1 MEKNKLKDEIK
12 KLKQEIFQIDTRLT
26 VHKSLQ
32 SGSETILQAPSK
44 ETLQTLYDELAHLG
58 LKESKDQCRR
68 KSLNTILVCQAP
80 FATYVVLIV

>member
-32 SGSETILQAPSK
+32 NGSGPILQAPSK
-44 ETLQTLYDELAHLG
+44 ETLQNLYDELNHLG
-58 LKESKDQCRR
+58 LKESKELIR
-68 KSLNTILVCQAP
+68 KKTMNSILVCS
-80 FATYVVLIV
+80 FLFFNYS